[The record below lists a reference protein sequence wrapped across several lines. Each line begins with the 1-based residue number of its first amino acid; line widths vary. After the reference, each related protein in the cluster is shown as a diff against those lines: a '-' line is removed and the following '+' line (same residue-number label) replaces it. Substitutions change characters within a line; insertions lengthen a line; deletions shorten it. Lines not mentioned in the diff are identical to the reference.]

1 MSPSFA
7 EIAPRYDALR
17 PLSAGDRARLETMLR
32 EAALQPGDQ
41 VVEVGCGT
49 GRSTL
54 PLSAMTPA
62 RVMGV
67 DTEVRML
74 DVARGKDAAGRV
86 DWVRGSA
93 YRLPLAEGTA
103 ALVMMVMVVH
113 LLRQGV
119 RAFPEARR
127 ILRPGGHLSL
137 WTFTPR
143 HVEEFYLNPYFPS
156 IAVIDRPRFPSAA
169 VLSAELRRAGFDE
182 PRVQL
187 MDEPRQLDIAD
198 VVDRVR
204 GRYISTLAMLAPLE
218 YRLGLQQLEEMLAR
232 DRSIRLT
239 QRSEWAIIT
248 APEDKKGAAGAPV
261 SSLVSA
267 GAIDTL
273 GLRL

>member
-17 PLSAGDRARLETMLR
+17 PLSAGDRARLEAMLR
-32 EAALQPGDQ
+32 EVALQPGDR

-49 GRSTL
+49 GRMTL

-62 RVMGV
+62 RVTGV
-67 DTEVRML
+67 DTETRML
-74 DVARGKDAAGRV
+74 DVARGKDVAGRIE
-86 DWVRGSA
+86 WIRGSA
-93 YRLPLAEGTA
+93 YRLPLDDGAA

-113 LLRQGV
+113 LLRQRV
-119 RAFPEARR
+119 RAFAESRR
-127 ILRPGGHLSL
+127 ILRPSGQLSL

-143 HVEEFYLNPYFPS
+143 HVDEFYLNTYFPS

-169 VLSAELRRAGFDE
+169 VLSAELRRAGFE
-182 PRVQL
+182 EVRVQV

-204 GRYISTLAMLAPLE
+204 GRYISTLAMLPPLE
-218 YRLGLQQLEEMLAR
+218 YRLGLQQLEEMLAQ

-248 APEDKKGAAGAPV
+248 A
-261 SSLVSA
+261 
-267 GAIDTL
+267 
-273 GLRL
+273 RR

>member
-49 GRSTL
+49 GRLTL
-54 PLSAMTPA
+54 PVSAMTPA
-62 RVMGV
+62 RVTGV
-67 DTEVRML
+67 DAEVRML

-93 YRLPLAEGTA
+93 YRLPLGEGTA

-113 LLRQGV
+113 LLRQRV
-119 RAFPEARR
+119 RAFTEARR
-127 ILRPGGHLSL
+127 ILRPGGQLSL

-156 IAVIDRPRFPSAA
+156 IAIIDRARFPAA
-169 VLSAELRRAGFDE
+169 PVLSAELRRAGFDE
-182 PRVQL
+182 PKIQL
-187 MDEPRQLDIAD
+187 IDEPRKLDIAD

-248 APEDKKGAAGAPV
+248 ARK
-261 SSLVSA
+261 
-267 GAIDTL
+267 
-273 GLRL
+273 